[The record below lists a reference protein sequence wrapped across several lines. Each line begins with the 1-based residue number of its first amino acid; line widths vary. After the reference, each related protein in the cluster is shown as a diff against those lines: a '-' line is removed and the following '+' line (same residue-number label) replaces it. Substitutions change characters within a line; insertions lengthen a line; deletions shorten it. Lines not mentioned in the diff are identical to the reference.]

1 MCWGVQQPHKRQPSA
16 HPHPPPPTPKTPGVN
31 SSCTHL
37 FTNNSTCRLMDGWM
51 ASSPD
56 NKWAAPRRALSTFS
70 CIDASC
76 DSGPQTSD
84 RALVKRKR
92 KAAPPCGPRAY
103 CFSLSP
109 TLCIHA
115 CHARARLLHINAPR
129 PAPSLSPFP
138 STNAS
143 LRHQPQQYRASLMRT
158 VIMMLIR
165 SSSLMAPWVLSTSAL
180 PWSKHTVSSKY
191 LREEVEM
198 VFLGHSAQHAPV
210 HLLLWH

>member
-1 MCWGVQQPHKRQPSA
+1 MQVVGW
-16 HPHPPPPTPKTPGVN
+16 
-31 SSCTHL
+31 
-37 FTNNSTCRLMDGWM
+37 MDGII
-51 ASSPD
+51 A
-56 NKWAAPRRALSTFS
+56 RRQVSRATSGPIHLLLHGL
-70 CIDASC
+70 DASC
-76 DSGPQTSD
+76 EVWPQTCD
-84 RALVKRKR
+84 RALVTRKR
-92 KAAPPCGPRAY
+92 WGALLCGPRPY

-109 TLCIHA
+109 TLCTHA

-143 LRHQPQQYRASLMRT
+143 LQHQPQQYKASLMRT
-158 VIMMLIR
+158 LIMMLIR
-165 SSSLMAPWVLSTSAL
+165 SSSLMAPWVLSTSAS

-210 HLLLWH
+210 HL